1 MQRSIQ
7 LGHDQCLNPLGNLI
21 HQYSMNEF
29 EVCLELI
36 CSRRLQQAELNSK
49 TVFLILS
56 LMADRCC
63 HRSPSSCSPTPKSFY
78 FAQGHVQQI
87 EFPLNE
93 ISLFYLWYP
102 FSALCKQT
110 CFFLKIQNP
119 RQNPLSTGCTKSN
132 SIKIRES
139 LFTSL
144 LKKAELPSI

>member
-1 MQRSIQ
+1 MSLCTMYNFCFFRPHAAF
-7 LGHDQCLNPLGNLI
+7 G
-21 HQYSMNEF
+21 
-29 EVCLELI
+29 LELI

-144 LKKAELPSI
+144 LKKRQNCLQSDNFIWSKISKI

>member
-7 LGHDQCLNPLGNLI
+7 LGNDQCLNPLGNLI

-110 CFFLKIQNP
+110 CFSKNSKS
-119 RQNPLSTGCTKSN
+119 STESSQYRVYQEQQHKN
-132 SIKIRES
+132 S
-139 LFTSL
+139 
-144 LKKAELPSI
+144 